1 MRIQK
6 AFVSFRDPLQPLQDV
21 THIIIHHTAE
31 DGWDVYKTHEFHQN
45 SRGWSGIGYNYFIE
59 ENGTIYEGRGLH
71 IGAHAKGYNTNSIG
85 ICISGN
91 FDVYDPTPLQTIS
104 LQWLCKQFMYQFSLD
119 SKKVLGHRE
128 LDVVT
133 KTCPGTRFSMETLR
147 HILSNNE
154 KGAL

>member
-6 AFVSFRDPLQPLQDV
+6 AHVFFRDPLQPLQTV

-31 DGWDVYKTHEFHQN
+31 NGWDVNKTHEFHKN

-91 FDVYDPTPLQTIS
+91 FDIYDPTPVQMIS
-104 LQWLCKQFMYQFSLD
+104 LHWLCKQFMHQFSLH
-119 SKKVLGHRE
+119 SKQVLGHRE
-128 LDVVT
+128 LDGVT

-147 HILSNNE
+147 RILLNK

>member
-6 AFVSFRDPLQPLQDV
+6 VHLSFRDPLQPLQAV
-21 THIIIHHTAE
+21 TNIIIHHTAE
-31 DGWDVYKTHEFHQN
+31 DGWGVYKTHEFHQN
-45 SRGWSGIGYNYFIE
+45 IRGWSGIGYNYFIE

-71 IGAHAKGYNTNSIG
+71 IGAHVKGYNTKSIG

-91 FDVYDPTPLQTIS
+91 FDVYDPTPVQMTS
-104 LQWLCKQFMYQFSLD
+104 LHWLCKQFMYQFSLN
-119 SKKVLGHRE
+119 SEHVLGHRE
-128 LDVVT
+128 LNGVT

-147 HILSNNE
+147 HVLSNNE